1 MNLPVRYAVISACS
15 LLPLLA
21 SAQVGFGA
29 KGGVNYIIA
38 SQTIEPAP
46 KTDPSTPSGLGFQF
60 GGFSQI
66 TLSDN
71 IALRPELIFSF
82 RKAVSDQTSSEPVT
96 YQDQQGNQGNGTQT
110 IFYDR
115 SDVVF
120 ASLHGHP
127 QQEYP
132 YFLGWDDE
140 TGVGA
145 GEGANRNWP
154 LRHGTAWDAYGAALD
169 EACAYLAGHRPDVL
183 VVSLGVDTF
192 KDDPISKFRLE
203 HEDYLQI
210 GARIAGLGL
219 PTLVVFEGG
228 YAVSEIGINAVNVLE
243 GMSA

>member
-110 IFYDR
+110 ITQKTDTRLSYFQIPVALCFTPSENLR
-115 SDVVF
+115 IMLGPSFNFLMSAKTTADVTQNDKVTI
-120 ASLHGHP
+120 GG
-127 QQEYP
+127 QNY
-132 YFLGWDDE
+132 DE
-140 TGVGA
+140 TTFQSTVTQGSAASKYYSGTEIMAMA
-145 GEGANRNWP
+145 GGGYRLDFGLDLDLRFYRAIITTYDQAQPNSRVRAWAN
-154 LRHGTAWDAYGAALD
+154 LI
-169 EACAYLAGHRPDVL
+169 EF
-183 VVSLGVDTF
+183 SLGYQF
-192 KDDPISKFRLE
+192 
-203 HEDYLQI
+203 
-210 GARIAGLGL
+210 
-219 PTLVVFEGG
+219 
-228 YAVSEIGINAVNVLE
+228 
-243 GMSA
+243 